1 MALRVAA
8 LRLRAKKEV
17 YSLTVLTKKEIVDR
31 AKIIAL
37 KKEKITPITL
47 LRRNQTYE
55 VK

>member
-1 MALRVAA
+1 MALRAA
-8 LRLRAKKEV
+8 TWRLRAKKEV
-17 YSLTVLTKKEIVDR
+17 YSLAVRTKKERIDK